1 MHTRSIPWAYY
12 TELVGRVSIYYLHTE
27 LCTTHLYS
35 QLELNQFH
43 SVIRV
48 FLFSERVRLSLQRP
62 EMKLI
67 CDEPAEHLK
76 INSTSSQYRQLFKGS
91 SSSNHSLEFTS
102 CEPTTEEDTEDE
114 LKAPLLSINE
124 RLNEIYVSGGERRRP
139 LKDWAT
145 SDCPQQQQHNL
156 NLTGRRPRHKFCPF
170 PSRRDINHRLSIWYA

>member
-1 MHTRSIPWAYY
+1 MGLQLLYSTPNWS
-12 TELVGRVSIYYLHTE
+12 VGFTIYYS
-27 LCTTHLYS
+27 LCSTPTFNRS
-35 QLELNQFH
+35 VNSIASQFH
-43 SVIRV
+43 SVISGNRV
-48 FLFSERVRLSLQRP
+48 AFLSLQRP

-76 INSTSSQYRQLFKGS
+76 INSTSSQYRQLFKGG
-91 SSSNHSLEFTS
+91 SSSNNSLEYTS

-145 SDCPQQQQHNL
+145 SESHQQQHHL
-156 NLTGRRPRHKFCPF
+156 NLTGRPRHKFCPF